1 MPPTTE
7 RSSADEDTRPAS
19 AATAVQTAPEPKA
32 NSRHVELALLGLS
45 CANCANH
52 VQRSLNKL
60 EGVDCMV
67 NYATESASL
76 EADDSYSAQDLI
88 DAVQGAGYDARLL
101 SDGNSVSAADADQQ
115 IVEAEE
121 KANRD
126 LVTRL
131 IVATVLTIPI
141 MIISMVPAAQFPGW
155 QWLCLVLTTVVV
167 FYPGWVF
174 HRATIANAKHH
185 TVSMDTLLTLG
196 TLSAYFWSLGAML
209 FGTAGHIGMHHSMQL
224 WNPDVDPS
232 GQVYFESAAGVILF
246 LLLGRYLEHRAK
258 RSARAGLTALMD
270 VGAKDAL
277 FVDEQGV
284 EHRIPVSSLAEGD
297 LFRVRPGDKIATD
310 GEVVEGVS
318 SVNAS
323 AMTGESMPQPVAP
336 GDEVIGGCVNT
347 TGTLLVRATAVGA
360 DTQLAAITEAVKRA
374 QESKSNAQ
382 RLADRISSYFVPIVI
397 LLAFVALGA
406 HLVAGESVAAAFTAG
421 VAVLI
426 IACPCALGLATPLV
440 FMVGTGRA
448 AQRGIILRSQE
459 TLEKVRD
466 IDTVVF
472 DKTGTITTGEMSVVD
487 VVPVNGFS
495 ADQVV
500 QWAAAVERG
509 SEHPL
514 GAAIVRAA
522 SENPADQDDQDH
534 EDTVVATAQGI
545 TAVPGQ
551 GVVGEIDGAQVF
563 VGKPRDNVG
572 AEALRMSTAELGL
585 AATQV
590 AVYRDDEFIGTI
602 VVADTVKPTS
612 AAAIAAL
619 HEQGCHTVLLT
630 GDNAQAAQ
638 HIADEVGI
646 PAKDVISGVLPTQKA
661 DKIAELQKQGKK
673 VAMVGD
679 GINDAAALALSHL
692 GIAMGTGTDAA
703 MQAADLTLVRGDL
716 EAVPEALHLARRM
729 NRIVRGNLFWA
740 FIYNV
745 AMIPLA
751 MLGYLNPMMAGFAMV
766 CSDLFVVGNSL
777 RLRRG

>member
-1 MPPTTE
+1 MPSSTP
-7 RSSADEDTRPAS
+7 RSSSAEDSCPAP
-19 AATAVQTAPEPKA
+19 AASAVQTAPESTTHVPESTA
-32 NSRHVELALLGLS
+32 DSRHVELALLGLS

-52 VQRSLNKL
+52 VQRTLNKL
-60 EGVDCMV
+60 EGVECIV

-76 EADDSYSAQDLI
+76 EAVDSYSAQALI
-88 DAVQGAGYDARLL
+88 EAVKGAGYDARLL
-101 SDGNSVSAADADQQ
+101 SDGNSVSAVDADQQ

-121 KANRD
+121 KASRD

-131 IVATVLTIPI
+131 IVAAVLTLPV
-141 MIISMVPAAQFPGW
+141 MVISMVPSAQFPGW
-155 QWLCLVLTTVVV
+155 QWLCLVLTTIVV

-174 HRATIANAKHH
+174 HRATLANAKHH
-185 TVSMDTLLTLG
+185 TVSMDTLLSLG

-224 WNPDVDPS
+224 WNPNVDPS
-232 GQVYFESAAGVILF
+232 GQVYFESAAGVIVF

-270 VGAKDAL
+270 VGAKDTL
-277 FVDEQGV
+277 FVDAQGV
-284 EHRIPVSSLAEGD
+284 EHRIPVSSLSKDD
-297 LFRVRPGDKIATD
+297 LFRVLPGDKIATD
-310 GEVVEGVS
+310 GVVVEGAS

-382 RLADRISSYFVPIVI
+382 RLADRISSVFVPIVI
-397 LLAFVALGA
+397 LLAFVALGG

-426 IACPCALGLATPLV
+426 IACPCALGLATPLA

-448 AQRGIILRSQE
+448 AQRGIIVRSQE

-487 VVPVNGFS
+487 VVPVSGFS
-495 ADQVV
+495 SAQVV

-514 GAAIVRAA
+514 GAAIVRSAG
-522 SENPADQDDQDH
+522 S
-534 EDTVVATAQGI
+534 DTVVTAEGI
-545 TAVPGQ
+545 TAVPGE
-551 GVVGEIDGAQVF
+551 GVVGDVSGARVF
-563 VGKPRDNVG
+563 VGKPRDEVG
-572 AEALRMSTAELGL
+572 AAALRLSTAELGL

-590 AVYRDDEFIGTI
+590 AVYRDDEFIGKI
-602 VVADTVKPTS
+602 VIADTVKSTS

-619 HEQGCHTVLLT
+619 HEQGCQTVLLT

-646 PAKDVISGVLPTQKA
+646 PAEDVISGVLPTQKA
-661 DKIAELQKQGKK
+661 DKIAELQQQGKM

-751 MLGYLNPMMAGFAMV
+751 MFGYLNPMMAGFAMV